1 MSDGGELSSSTAK
14 GKEREMACE
23 NPGAGVHLDTGV
35 IKNTGGRGAQNV
47 LGLI

>member
-1 MSDGGELSSSTAK
+1 MSYGGELSRSTAK
-14 GKEREMACE
+14 GKERQKMCE
-23 NPGAGVHLDTGV
+23 NPGAGVHLDTSV